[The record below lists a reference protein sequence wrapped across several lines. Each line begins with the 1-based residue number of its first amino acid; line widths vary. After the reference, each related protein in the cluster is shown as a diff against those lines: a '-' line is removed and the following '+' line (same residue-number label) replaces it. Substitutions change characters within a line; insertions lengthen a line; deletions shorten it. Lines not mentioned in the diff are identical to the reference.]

1 MSSVVE
7 QIRDLFQKRGISTR
21 NVGLVTLQRSRGQEF
36 CSAVVDFENDRVM
49 DVYPLRKLPGDY
61 QEFSVGDVLVCY
73 KEDLPVVELE
83 EGKVPDSFSF
93 PCCDGMSGYRIRRLD
108 KDMYFTQFY
117 AQRGSIPGIIF
128 EVKRQVDNGPILD
141 TTYFELSDGE
151 RVVHPG
157 PFSRKLHAFKNYKC
171 TKCHLFFS
179 VDLYTKTGGYN
190 SHHMRLNPFT
200 KNIEQLG
207 SFLADM

>member
-61 QEFSVGDVLVCY
+61 QVGALIKRKCSEFYSSAKLLSCVYIANLRYICNLRLNFNLINYPQEFSVGDVLVCY

-93 PCCDGMSGYRIRRLD
+93 PCCDGMSGTYHISHPPCQVCAYRHTHVSSSCI
-108 KDMYFTQFY
+108 
-117 AQRGSIPGIIF
+117 A
-128 EVKRQVDNGPILD
+128 RQCVATN
-141 TTYFELSDGE
+141 T
-151 RVVHPG
+151 
-157 PFSRKLHAFKNYKC
+157 
-171 TKCHLFFS
+171 
-179 VDLYTKTGGYN
+179 
-190 SHHMRLNPFT
+190 
-200 KNIEQLG
+200 
-207 SFLADM
+207 SF